1 MLKKSVEKE
10 VFFKFLITTHHDLV
24 NNNSLELQ
32 DLFSPI
38 RRNLYMILI
47 SGEKPLKHYVDDKV
61 VNLDPNTCLFV
72 GPDRLSH
79 FDKETCDEARVIF
92 FSNLFY
98 SRVPRDAHFL
108 ESCDLFHNYGSIYI
122 NTLKGENINYVKTM
136 VDYLYIAQKN
146 KNKDIYSNLA
156 HNVIQQSLI
165 LGTIQSQKTS
175 YLNFMED
182 KDNILVL
189 NFRNLLNEHFR
200 TEKSVQFYAEQLNV
214 TEKRLSKA
222 TKQIFDLSAKEV
234 ITKKVMKEAKW
245 QLIYS
250 QDSIKEIA
258 VNLGFLEEH
267 NFSSFFLKN
276 EGMRPKQFR
285 TTYKHF

>member
-1 MLKKSVEKE
+1 
-10 VFFKFLITTHHDLV
+10 
-24 NNNSLELQ
+24 
-32 DLFSPI
+32 
-38 RRNLYMILI
+38 
-47 SGEKPLKHYVDDKV
+47 
-61 VNLDPNTCLFV
+61 
-72 GPDRLSH
+72 
-79 FDKETCDEARVIF
+79 
-92 FSNLFY
+92 
-98 SRVPRDAHFL
+98 
-108 ESCDLFHNYGSIYI
+108 
-122 NTLKGENINYVKTM
+122 
-136 VDYLYIAQKN
+136 QKN

-200 TEKSVQFYAEQLNV
+200 AEKSVQSYAEQLNV
-214 TEKRLSKA
+214 TEKRLNKA